1 TAGTLDSHNYVF
13 TYAKGTLHVVKAAI
27 VITVDDASKVYG
39 GGIPV
44 LTGSLSGVVNG
55 DDITLTYS
63 TTADQYSDVGTY
75 PINAI
80 VHDPGNKLGNYTV
93 SNTPGTL
100 HVTKA
105 PLSVTAD
112 DSSKVYGDANP
123 AFSASSSGFV
133 LGQDPSVLGGALAFS
148 TAATSSSPVGS
159 YGVTPSGLTSSNYA
173 ITIVDGTLSITKA
186 PLTVSAK

>member
-1 TAGTLDSHNYVF
+1 SHNYVF

-44 LTGSLSGVVNG
+44 LTGNLSGVVNG
-55 DDITLTYS
+55 DDITVSYS
-63 TTADQYSDVGTY
+63 TTADLYSGVGTY

-80 VHDPGNKLGNYTV
+80 VHDPGNKLANYTV

-100 HVTKA
+100 SVTKA
-105 PLSVTAD
+105 PLAVSAD
-112 DSSKVYGDANP
+112 DSSKTYGDANP
-123 AFSASSSGFV
+123 AFTASYSGFV
-133 LGQDPSVLGGALAFS
+133 LGQGPSVLGGTLAFA

-159 YGVTPSGLTSSNYA
+159 YDVTPSVLTSSHYA
-173 ITIVDGTLSITKA
+173 ITFHAGTLHVTKA
-186 PLTVSAK
+186 PLTDSADVS